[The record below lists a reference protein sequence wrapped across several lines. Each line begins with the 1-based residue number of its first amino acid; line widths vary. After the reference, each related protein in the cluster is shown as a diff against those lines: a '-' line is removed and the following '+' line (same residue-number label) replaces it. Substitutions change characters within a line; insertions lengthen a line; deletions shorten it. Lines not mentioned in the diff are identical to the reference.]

1 MVLAIWN
8 YKVKEL
14 KVHLKM
20 LNYKTFKFQAFVL
33 VNVLFLK
40 PNYFKKQH
48 SLSSFLFTYSNNR
61 GPNWPQVLSRL
72 VPCIQDMEL
81 ACWILHWHFGVVF
94 LPYLSKNDDE
104 EFCVLKKFLRYF
116 SSSLW
121 DLFRCVFNFALMKK
135 AFWQKLHSEGLNLW
149 DFLRCAFNFGP
160 WWKKTLHIN
169 YIHKA

>member
-1 MVLAIWN
+1 MSIFSSFIRKSPSLDSSSMFWAQFVGNYARNFEANGMQSVLYINSCSFQMKHFDHWFWIESLHCQTMVLAIWN
-8 YKVKEL
+8 YKVKVL

-94 LPYLSKNDDE
+94 FPYL
-104 EFCVLKKFLRYF
+104 R
-116 SSSLW
+116 W
-121 DLFRCVFNFALMKK
+121 
-135 AFWQKLHSEGLNLW
+135 
-149 DFLRCAFNFGP
+149 
-160 WWKKTLHIN
+160 
-169 YIHKA
+169 